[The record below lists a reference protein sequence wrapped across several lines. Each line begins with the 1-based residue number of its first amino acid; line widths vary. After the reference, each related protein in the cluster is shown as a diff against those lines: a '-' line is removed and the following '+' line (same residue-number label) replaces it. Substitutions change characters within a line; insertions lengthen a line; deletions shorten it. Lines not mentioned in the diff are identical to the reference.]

1 MEKTTFTIGEVSEMF
16 DLPISTIRYYD
27 KQHLLPNLKKTNGI
41 RSFDKDNIEAMR
53 VIQCLKA
60 SGLEIREIQTFMEL
74 CQEGNKTFA
83 QRKAIFEKRREVL
96 EENIRSLERELD
108 MIKFKCWYYDMAQE
122 LEDEE
127 AVKSMIPDELPED
140 ILPIYLSAHECII
153 SEDSPALL
161 HDEENELA

>member
-96 EENIRSLERELD
+96 EENT
-108 MIKFKCWYYDMAQE
+108 
-122 LEDEE
+122 
-127 AVKSMIPDELPED
+127 LPGTG
-140 ILPIYLSAHECII
+140 AG
-153 SEDSPALL
+153 
-161 HDEENELA
+161 HDQIQVLVLRHGPGTGR